1 MSKEDRY
8 NQILEILRT
17 RNNVTVNY
25 LAKKLFVSPSTIRRD
40 YQVLQSRGLLHHTY
54 GKATLNFGEA
64 LGLPIELRRRNM
76 PAEKLKIG
84 KKAVELVKDGDI
96 IYIDASST
104 ALCMVEH
111 LEKFN
116 YLTVITNGLNTLRQ
130 LEYFNKITVYSLGGL
145 LTNNSMA
152 FTGQLAN
159 ENLSHLHIDKC
170 FFSVGGNYGF
180 PILNQ
185 ALQRRRNIFI
195 HKFLFSSAGY
205 CNNLIPVCNTHNI
218 SYGLC

>member
-111 LEKFN
+111 LEKFKISKGISATSERSAQGHFVA
-116 YLTVITNGLNTLRQ
+116 YQPHRLRFRASRVSAEHSPRYHQPRSEQDHEGVYPRVFAPHASDSHRQ
-130 LEYFNKITVYSLGGL
+130 LLR
-145 LTNNSMA
+145 
-152 FTGQLAN
+152 N
-159 ENLSHLHIDKC
+159 ECAVRL
-170 FFSVGGNYGF
+170 V
-180 PILNQ
+180 
-185 ALQRRRNIFI
+185 RN
-195 HKFLFSSAGY
+195 
-205 CNNLIPVCNTHNI
+205 
-218 SYGLC
+218 

>member
-76 PAEKLKIG
+76 PSEKLKIG

-130 LEYFNKITVYSLGGL
+130 LEYFNKITVYSIGVIILFKL
-145 LTNNSMA
+145 
-152 FTGQLAN
+152 FTM
-159 ENLSHLHIDKC
+159 
-170 FFSVGGNYGF
+170 
-180 PILNQ
+180 
-185 ALQRRRNIFI
+185 
-195 HKFLFSSAGY
+195 FLFCLCLLAERRGFEP
-205 CNNLIPVCNTHNI
+205 LIRF
-218 SYGLC
+218 